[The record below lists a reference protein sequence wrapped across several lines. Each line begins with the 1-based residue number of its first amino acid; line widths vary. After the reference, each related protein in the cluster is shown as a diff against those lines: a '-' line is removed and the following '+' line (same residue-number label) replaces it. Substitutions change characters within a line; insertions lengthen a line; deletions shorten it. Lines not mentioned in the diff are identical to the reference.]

1 MNKRLRK
8 KNEKRVRKE
17 IHKVLDLVLDING
30 VHRRKT
36 ELTGDLPTAFFEFNG
51 HTASVG
57 FSIYKDGWDFCKNSD
72 TSHTCYMDHRFDRIS
87 DLICDL
93 ESAKE
98 ELCIKA

>member
-8 KNEKRVRKE
+8 KNDKRVRKE

-30 VHRRKT
+30 LSPRQK
-36 ELTGDLPTAFFEFNG
+36 ENTGDLPTAFFEFNG
-51 HTASVG
+51 HIASVE
-57 FSIYKDGWDFCKNSD
+57 FSVHKDGWNYGKSSD
-72 TSHTCYMDHRFDRIS
+72 IRRICYVDYESGRIP
-87 DLICDL
+87 DLIRTL